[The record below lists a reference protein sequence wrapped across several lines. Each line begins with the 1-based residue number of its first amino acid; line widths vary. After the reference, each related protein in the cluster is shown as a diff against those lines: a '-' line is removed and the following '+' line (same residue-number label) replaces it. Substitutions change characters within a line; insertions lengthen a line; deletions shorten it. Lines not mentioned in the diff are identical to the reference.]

1 MGTSQV
7 APISARRI
15 ARSPHQPTVADIMT
29 HDVTAVSPETAIHDA
44 ARLLI
49 EQEVPA
55 LPVVDS
61 AFRVIGMLSE
71 QDLMVRLGR
80 RRRPWWHFVVHRDRV
95 AREYRQV
102 VGLAAGEVMTRPVTT
117 VSPEASLES
126 VIALFND
133 SGTGLVA
140 VVSEQRL
147 VGTIG
152 RRDLVK
158 ARLTR
163 PVAQARRS
171 DAELIAQMRERMAQE
186 AWISR
191 PRPAVHAD
199 NGVLALWGFVS
210 GDAEKAALV
219 TMARSI
225 PGCRG
230 VEDRLITKGTIH
242 RYHEMI

>member
-1 MGTSQV
+1 M
-7 APISARRI
+7 
-15 ARSPHQPTVADIMT
+15 TVADIMT

-71 QDLMVRLGR
+71 QDLMVRLGPR
-80 RRRPWWHFVVHRDRV
+80 RRRPWWQFVIDTDRV
-95 AREYRQV
+95 AREYRQA
-102 VGLAAGEVMTRPVTT
+102 VGLTAGEVMTHPVTT
-117 VSPEASLES
+117 VIPETSLES
-126 VIALFND
+126 VIALFD
-133 SGTGLVA
+133 DQGTGVVA
-140 VVSEQRL
+140 VVSEERL
-147 VGTIG
+147 VGTID

-158 ARLTR
+158 ALLTV

-171 DAELIAQMRERMAQE
+171 DADLIAQMRERMAQE

-199 NGVLALWGFVS
+199 HGVLALWGFVS

-225 PGCRG
+225 PGCRD
-230 VEDRLITKGTIH
+230 VEDRLISKGTIH